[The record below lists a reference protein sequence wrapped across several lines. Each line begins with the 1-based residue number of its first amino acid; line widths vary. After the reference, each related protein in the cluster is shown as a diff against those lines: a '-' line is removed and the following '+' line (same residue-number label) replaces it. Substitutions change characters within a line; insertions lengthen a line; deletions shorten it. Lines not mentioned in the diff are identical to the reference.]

1 MRLSDLE
8 RKGAPTGTA
17 LDFAFE
23 FKADEEG
30 TAGTVEGY
38 GSVFNLLDLGGD
50 IILPGAFKKS
60 LADWRKRKA
69 LPPMLWQH
77 NPDDPIGIWTEIAED
92 EKGLRVKGEL
102 VLEVPQAKAAYELVK
117 RGALKGLSIGYQT
130 VEAEIDR
137 TTGARLLKRVDI
149 WEISIVTFPMMPE
162 AQIADVKTTNINP
175 RELEDNLRDAGLSQ
189 RDAKTAVAVLRKQ
202 LRRDAGE
209 NERPHGDGARDLLMS
224 MRSFAKKLRS

>member
-1 MRLSDLE
+1 
-8 RKGAPTGTA
+8 
-17 LDFAFE
+17 
-23 FKADEEG
+23 
-30 TAGTVEGY
+30 
-38 GSVFNLLDLGGD
+38 
-50 IILPGAFKKS
+50 
-60 LADWRKRKA
+60 
-69 LPPMLWQH
+69 MLWQH